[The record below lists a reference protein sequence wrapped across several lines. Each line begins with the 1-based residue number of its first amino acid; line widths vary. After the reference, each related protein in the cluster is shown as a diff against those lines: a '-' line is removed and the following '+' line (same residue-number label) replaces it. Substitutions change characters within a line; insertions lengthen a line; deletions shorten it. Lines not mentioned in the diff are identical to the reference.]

1 MCLQGEANR
10 FAQRAL
16 VVTISSAS
24 NADVDS
30 SRSSTILSEAL
41 PAQMALTFES
51 AVNQVPAHA
60 VY

>member
-1 MCLQGEANR
+1 MQGEADR
-10 FAQRAL
+10 FTQRAL

-24 NADVDS
+24 NADVDPA
-30 SRSSTILSEAL
+30 RSSTIVSEAL

-60 VY
+60 AS